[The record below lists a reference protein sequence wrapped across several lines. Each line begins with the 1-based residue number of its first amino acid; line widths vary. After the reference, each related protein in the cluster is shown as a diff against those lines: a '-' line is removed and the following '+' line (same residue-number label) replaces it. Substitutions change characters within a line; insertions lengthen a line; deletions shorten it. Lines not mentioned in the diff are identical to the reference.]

1 MSDEIDADIHPEYP
15 VSWQAAALN
24 GVLRGTMKPI
34 STILLRNTAGMAVA
48 SRLICLGERV
58 PGILPKHVSVKPERF
73 DSCAG
78 EWVRGGGDID
88 ESKALLY
95 FHGGAYFI
103 CSAATHRPITWRLSA
118 VARRPVLAI
127 DYRQGPIHT
136 LAHSL
141 TDALAAYQSLLD
153 RGHRP
158 KDILLAGDSAG
169 GHLTLATLLA
179 LRDQGRPLPAAAI
192 CMSPWTDLSD
202 ARRRVNCWA
211 DPLLPAGRVDWLARR
226 WTDGLDCRDPLVSP
240 VYGDYTGVPPL
251 MIVTGSTE
259 ILRDDG
265 RRVALSAR
273 ENGVPVT
280 YEEWNRMPHVF
291 AIFAD
296 VVPEARLVFQHISRF
311 IGAVEARA
319 ARSGL
324 EAA

>member
-34 STILLRNTAGMAVA
+34 STILLRNTTGMAVA

-58 PGILPKHVSVKPERF
+58 PGMLPKHVTVRRERF
-73 DSCAG
+73 ESCAG
-78 EWVRGGGDID
+78 EWVRGGDDID

-118 VARRPVLAI
+118 VAKRPVLAI

-141 TDALAAYQSLLD
+141 TDALEAYQSLLD

-169 GHLTLATLLA
+169 GHLALATLLS

-202 ARRRVNCWA
+202 VRRRVNCWS

-240 VYGDYTGVPPL
+240 VFGDYTGIPPL

-265 RRVALSAR
+265 RRVAASAR

-291 AIFAD
+291 AILAD

-311 IGAVEARA
+311 IGAVEARSE
-319 ARSGL
+319 RSGQ

>member
-1 MSDEIDADIHPEYP
+1 MADEIDADINPEYP

-34 STILLRNTAGMAVA
+34 STILLRNTTGMAVA

-58 PGILPKHVSVKPERF
+58 PGILPKHVTIRQERF
-73 DSCAG
+73 ESCAG
-78 EWVRGGGDID
+78 EWVRGGDDVD
-88 ESKALLY
+88 ESKVLLY

-118 VARRPVLAI
+118 VAKRPVLAI

-141 TDALAAYQSLLD
+141 TDALEAYQSLLD
-153 RGHRP
+153 RGHAP
-158 KDILLAGDSAG
+158 GDILFAGDSAG
-169 GHLTLATLLA
+169 GHLALATLLS

-202 ARRRVNCWA
+202 VRRRVNCWA

-240 VYGDYTGVPPL
+240 VFGDYTGIPPL

-291 AIFAD
+291 AILAD

-311 IGAVEARA
+311 IGAVEARS
-319 ARSGL
+319 ARSGQ

>member
-34 STILLRNTAGMAVA
+34 STILLRNTTGMAVA

-58 PGILPKHVSVKPERF
+58 PGMLPKHVTVRRERF
-73 DSCAG
+73 ESCAG
-78 EWVRGGGDID
+78 EWVRGGDDID

-118 VARRPVLAI
+118 VAKRPVLAI

-141 TDALAAYQSLLD
+141 TDALEAYQSLLD

-169 GHLTLATLLA
+169 GHLALATLLS

-202 ARRRVNCWA
+202 VRRRVNCWS
-211 DPLLPAGRVDWLARR
+211 DPLLPASRVDWLARR

-240 VYGDYTGVPPL
+240 VFGDYTGIPPL

-265 RRVALSAR
+265 RRVAASAR

-291 AIFAD
+291 AILAD

-311 IGAVEARA
+311 IGAVEARSG
-319 ARSGL
+319 RSGQ